1 MDENK
6 QCKNMFLIFVCFK
19 FTLLSLAM
27 SEASSAKV
35 PAMQKAMHKKA
46 TILMN

>member
-1 MDENK
+1 MVYPKLVSYN
-6 QCKNMFLIFVCFK
+6 
-19 FTLLSLAM
+19 LLSLAM